1 LPLDI
6 ASEAPTNGG
15 MSNVVAYLRV
25 STDRQAEEGFGLEV
39 QEGQV
44 RRWCDTHGH
53 RLIAV
58 YRDEGISGV
67 KDTADRPGLAKAL
80 TALEGSAEIFIVAR
94 LDRLAR
100 ALTDQAAV
108 LPLACPPHGR
118 VVAVDA
124 GEIAPDDPDDPMRT
138 AMRQM
143 MGVFAQLDRA
153 MVVAR
158 MRAGRRQK
166 EAKGG
171 YAGRGSPRLGQR
183 SEAGELVADETEQAT
198 IARLVE
204 LADAGWSLR
213 QIGAQLEGEGLTP
226 KRGGQWHPTVIR
238 RVLARVEP
246 SEPKAA

>member
-1 LPLDI
+1 M
-6 ASEAPTNGG
+6 ANA
-15 MSNVVAYLRV
+15 VAYLRV
-25 STDRQAEEGFGLEV
+25 STDRQAEEGFGLDI
-39 QEGQV
+39 QEDQV
-44 RRWCDTHGH
+44 RRWCQAHDH
-53 RLIAV
+53 RLVAI

-67 KDTADRPGLAKAL
+67 KDLDDRPGLAKAL
-80 TALEGSAEIFIVAR
+80 TALEGSAEVLVVAR

-100 ALTDQAAV
+100 ALTVQEAV
-108 LPLACPPHGR
+108 LAQAWRRHGR
-118 VVAVDA
+118 VVSVDS
-124 GEIAPDDPDDPMRT
+124 GEVAPDDPDDPMRT

-183 SEAGELVADETEQAT
+183 SDAGELVADSAEQAT
-198 IARLVE
+198 IARMAE
-204 LADAGWSLR
+204 LGGQGLSLR
-213 QIGAQLEGEGLTP
+213 QIGGRLEAEGLLP
-226 KRGGQWHPTVIR
+226 KRGGRWHPTVIR

-246 SEPKAA
+246 LEQAA